1 MSLATRCTSCG
12 TVFRVVQDQLNVSEG
27 WVRCGRCDAVF
38 NALEGLFDLG
48 RDVPAEWSDTAA
60 SNPAQVAPAAAP
72 AAAPETI
79 STSAG
84 EAPPSRDHGA
94 DSVSTSWPGVD
105 ELDPIDAHLFRNR
118 RAESDKTPAVVDARD
133 RLEFS
138 DARFDS
144 DLFAENASPSDG
156 ELIESPISGAGDL
169 PLESAHQQPDFLRRA
184 ERRARWRSAPVRSAL
199 GAACALGL
207 VVFALQLVHHFRD
220 TLAAQWPTTRP
231 VLAAWCK
238 AADCVLEA
246 PRRID
251 DVLVE
256 NSALTRAIGLDA
268 YVLAVTLK
276 SRSNLVLALPSIDL
290 SLTDGNGRLVA
301 RRALAP
307 RDFGAAGVIQP
318 GAEAA
323 LQLML
328 NAGSA
333 RVAGYTVEIFYP

>member
-12 TVFRVVQDQLNVSEG
+12 TVFRVVQDQLKVSEG
-27 WVRCGRCDAVF
+27 WVRCGRCNAVF
-38 NALEGLFDLG
+38 NALEGLFDLD
-48 RDVPAEWSDTAA
+48 RDTPADWGDAAISKPGHEAPTPEPEPVSTAPAE
-60 SNPAQVAPAAAP
+60 V
-72 AAAPETI
+72 
-79 STSAG
+79 
-84 EAPPSRDHGA
+84 PPSKDRSG
-94 DSVSTSWPGVD
+94 DSVPTSWPGIED
-105 ELDPIDAHLFRNR
+105 LDPIDAHLFRNR

-144 DLFAENASPSDG
+144 DLFAENVSPSDG

-184 ERRARWRSAPVRSAL
+184 ERRARWRSAPVRFAL
-199 GAACALGL
+199 GAACSVGAAVL
-207 VVFALQLVHHFRD
+207 ALQVGHHFRD
-220 TLAAQWPTTRP
+220 TVAAQWPATRP
-231 VLAAWCK
+231 ALVAWCK

-256 NSALTRAIGLDA
+256 SSALTRAIGLDA
-268 YVLAVTLK
+268 FVLSVTLK
-276 SRSNLVLALPSIDL
+276 SRSSLALALPSIDL
-290 SLTDGNGRLVA
+290 SLTDGNDRLVA

-307 RDFGAAGVIQP
+307 RDFGAANTIQP
-318 GAEAA
+318 GAETA

-328 NAGSA
+328 NAGGA
-333 RVAGYTVEIFYP
+333 GVASYTVEIFYP

>member
-12 TVFRVVQDQLNVSEG
+12 TAFRVVQDQLKVSEG
-27 WVRCGRCDAVF
+27 WVRCGRCNAVF

-48 RDVPAEWSDTAA
+48 RDTPGEWGDAATSSAVPGAPGPAPEPVGTAA
-60 SNPAQVAPAAAP
+60 AD
-72 AAAPETI
+72 
-79 STSAG
+79 
-84 EAPPSRDHGA
+84 APPSRDRAG
-94 DSVSTSWPGVD
+94 DSATTSSWPGLED
-105 ELDPIDAHLFRNR
+105 LDPIDAHLFRNR
-118 RAESDKTPAVVDARD
+118 RAESDKTPGVVDARD

-144 DLFAENASPSDG
+144 DLFAENGSPSDP
-156 ELIESPISGAGDL
+156 ELFESTASGAGDL
-169 PLESAHQQPDFLRRA
+169 PLESAHQQPDFLRHA
-184 ERRARWRSAPVRSAL
+184 ERRARWRSTPVRAAL
-199 GAACALGL
+199 GAVCALG
-207 VVFALQLVHHFRD
+207 VVVLALQAGHHFRD
-220 TLAAQWPTTRP
+220 TVAAQWPATRP
-231 VLAAWCK
+231 ALAAWCK
-238 AADCVLEA
+238 ATDCAIEA

-268 YVLAVTLK
+268 YVLSVTLK

-307 RDFGAAGVIQP
+307 RDFGAAAVIQP
-318 GAEAA
+318 GAESA

>member
-12 TVFRVVQDQLNVSEG
+12 TAFRVVQDQLKVSEG
-27 WVRCGRCDAVF
+27 WVRCGRCNAVF

-48 RDVPAEWSDTAA
+48 RDMPPGWDDTTASAPRHDLAPGATAA
-60 SNPAQVAPAAAP
+60 VTEPTQAARAQPPLARERVDAPA
-72 AAAPETI
+72 
-79 STSAG
+79 
-84 EAPPSRDHGA
+84 PSLVEHE
-94 DSVSTSWPGVD
+94 

-118 RAESDKTPAVVDARD
+118 RAEGDKTPSVLVDARD

-144 DLFAENASPSDG
+144 DLFAENASSD
-156 ELIESPISGAGDL
+156 EAEFSESPISGAADL
-169 PLESAHQQPDFLRRA
+169 PLESAHQQPDFMRRA
-184 ERRARWRSAPVRSAL
+184 ERRARWRSTPVRIALGVACGL
-199 GAACALGL
+199 GAAIL
-207 VVFALQLVHHFRD
+207 ALQAGHHFRD
-220 TLAAQWPTTRP
+220 TVAAQWPATRP
-231 VLAAWCK
+231 MLAAWCK
-238 AADCVLEA
+238 AADCVLDA

-268 YVLAVTLK
+268 FILSVTLK
-276 SRSNLVLALPSIDL
+276 SRSSLALALPSIDL

-307 RDFGAAGVIQP
+307 RDFGAAAVIQP
-318 GAEAA
+318 GAETA
-323 LQLML
+323 LQVML
-328 NAGSA
+328 NAGNA